1 MTRTASIVFF
11 ALGALVVLW
20 MSASFIG
27 TSTLALLVS
36 VLIAAAYTTGFVE
49 LMRYQSETRALNSAL
64 ENAERG
70 GQPIDDLT
78 AWLQQLPA
86 SLRFSVRQRIYGE
99 AMGLPGPLLT
109 PYLVG
114 LLVMLGLLGTF
125 IGMVE
130 TLQGAVGALQGNTEL
145 EAVREGLAA
154 PIKGLGLAFATS
166 VAGIIASAML
176 GLISTLSRRER
187 LQASR
192 ALDRE
197 MAGAFKP
204 HSLNVQRR
212 ETYDA
217 LRAQAGAL
225 PAVADQLN
233 LLVQH
238 FDERMRQLAD
248 NLTESQQ
255 SLQGSLASQFQQ
267 LSESVEASL
276 SKGFQDS
283 GRVAAESAA
292 PVISSFMEGANQH
305 VQTLQRTLE
314 SAVESHLAA
323 TTRQLTESGERLANQ
338 WESALEAQ
346 QNANNDLLSTLGKQ
360 FSDAQQTLNQSAE
373 SLLGNL
379 EQSHNQWLDKLQT
392 TETERLTQWQSGLDR
407 SASILTEASQ
417 ALAEQSRQ
425 IASDTQRDIGAL
437 IEKSDA
443 LLQQQAAR
451 DSQWQNTANEQLDAL
466 IKAASEQ
473 LSALRAEEEQR
484 GDAAIARLEQLQES
498 SATQLAALGTALEQP
513 MSRLMETASDAPR
526 AAAEVIAQLRGEI
539 SKNIERDNALLEER
553 QQTLGQMATLSA
565 SLEENARLQRE
576 AVEAM
581 LQGSTENLSALADK
595 FEERVAQE
603 SSTLSEHIANF
614 SASTA
619 ELSTL
624 GEVFTGAVQQ
634 FGEANSQ
641 LMSRLEQIENVL
653 TSAGQRSDEQMA
665 YYIAQAR
672 EIIDHNLLTQQE
684 LLERLQ
690 GVSAGS

>member
-1 MTRTASIVFF
+1 MTRTASIIFF

-20 MSASFIG
+20 MSASFVG

-49 LMRYQSETRALNSAL
+49 LMRYQSETRALSGAL
-64 ENAERG
+64 EAAERA

-78 AWLQQLPA
+78 AWLQKLPV

-99 AMGLPGPLLT
+99 AVGLPAPLLT

-154 PIKGLGLAFATS
+154 PIQGLGLAFATS

-197 MAGAFKP
+197 MASAFKP

-233 LLVQH
+233 TLAQH
-238 FDERMRQLAD
+238 FDERMRQLTD
-248 NLTESQQ
+248 NLTQSQQ
-255 SLQGSLASQFQQ
+255 TLQNSLATQFQQ
-267 LSESVEASL
+267 LSQAVETSL
-276 SKGFQDS
+276 SKGFQDT

-292 PVISSFMEGANQH
+292 PVVNTFLEGANQH
-305 VQTLQRTLE
+305 AQRLQQTLE
-314 SAVESHLAA
+314 GAVENHLAA
-323 TTRQLTESGERLANQ
+323 TAKQLSESGETITRH
-338 WESALEAQ
+338 WEAALKAQ
-346 QNANNDLLSTLGKQ
+346 QGANSELLNTLGQ
-360 FSDAQQTLNQSAE
+360 RFTDAQQTLNQSAE

-379 EQSHNQWLDKLQT
+379 EQSHKQWLETLQSV
-392 TETERLTQWQSGLDR
+392 EAERLTHWRSGLDQ
-407 SASILTEASQ
+407 SATTLTQASQ
-417 ALAEQSRQ
+417 SLAEQSRQ
-425 IASDTQRDIGAL
+425 IASDAQRDIGAL

-443 LLQQQAAR
+443 LLQQQTAR
-451 DSQWQNTANEQLDAL
+451 DSQWQATASEQLETL
-466 IKAASEQ
+466 IKAASDQ
-473 LSALRAEEEQR
+473 LTALRHDEQQR
-484 GDAAIARLEQLQES
+484 GEAAIARLEQLQES
-498 SATQLAALGTALEQP
+498 SASQLAALGAALEQP
-513 MSRLMETASDAPR
+513 MTRLMETASDAPK

-539 SKNIERDNALLEER
+539 SKNIERDNALLDER
-553 QQTLGQMATLSA
+553 QQTLSQMEKLSA

-581 LQGSTENLSALADK
+581 LQGSTENLSALANK

-603 SSTLSEHIANF
+603 SSTLGEHVANF

-624 GEVFTGAVQQ
+624 GEVFTGAVHQ

-641 LMSRLEQIENVL
+641 LIARLEQIENVL